1 MKRDALIEKLRE
13 TVTTALEDGAELS
26 ADDISK
32 VAAEVDGLFESISE
46 ELDLEDADGAE
57 S

>member
-1 MKRDALIEKLRE
+1 MKRDELIEKLRE